1 MFQGCSH
8 AKASDTKGVPGV
20 PGLNLLIIKN
30 NQIYKGN
37 TNNPGNPGTPL
48 HPKGYSVRNPG
59 ATLAQP
65 WPESEVISMYS
76 NIIVQIMPA
85 PKNLFAVVYDD
96 CGCKVEKPCICLGL
110 TELGQILFIYLDG
123 GIVAK
128 TKEGTI
134 SREITRE

>member
-1 MFQGCSH
+1 MR
-8 AKASDTKGVPGV
+8 T
-20 PGLNLLIIKN
+20 
-30 NQIYKGN
+30 
-37 TNNPGNPGTPL
+37 
-48 HPKGYSVRNPG
+48 KGYSVRNPG
-59 ATLAQP
+59 TTLAQP
-65 WPESEVISMYS
+65 WNKNWPESEVISMYS

-96 CGCKVEKPCICLGL
+96 CGYKVEKPCICLGL

-134 SREITRE
+134 SREIIKRRVGS